1 MFGQLFDSENSFW
14 TLIGKMVDFVGL
26 GLFWALLCLPIVT
39 IIPSTAALYYT
50 VVRCFRQKGER
61 AFLMMWQTFV
71 SNVKQG
77 IAVTLICLPFA
88 VAIVLGDF
96 VMASH
101 TGSDLGQV
109 MYMAYYVLM
118 LVAFG
123 YVCWLAAVMARFEMK
138 KKRLFYT
145 SFVLA
150 LRHLPSTVV
159 MLLIN
164 WVLLMWT
171 LQMWWPVFF
180 TPVLAMLLMS
190 LLLERIFP
198 KYLTEE
204 ETAVLQHKSSEEN

>member
-1 MFGQLFDSENSFW
+1 MFQQLFDTDNSFW
-14 TLIGKMVDFVGL
+14 TLLGKMVDFVGL

-39 IIPSTAALYYT
+39 IIPSTSALYYT
-50 VVRCFRQKGER
+50 VVKCFRQRKER
-61 AFLMMWQTFV
+61 AFLTMWKTFV
-71 SNVKQG
+71 SDLKKG

-96 VMASH
+96 VMVNH
-101 TGSDLGQV
+101 MGSDLGQV
-109 MYMAYYVLM
+109 MYMAYYVVM

-123 YVCWLAAVMARFEMK
+123 YVCWIAAVMARFEMK
-138 KKRLFYT
+138 IRRLFYT

-150 LRHLPSTVV
+150 LRHLSSTVV
-159 MLLIN
+159 MLIVN

-171 LQMWWPVFF
+171 LQMWWPIFF
-180 TPVLAMLLMS
+180 TPVLAILLSS

-204 ETAVLQHKSSEEN
+204 EAEEFGSKPAEK